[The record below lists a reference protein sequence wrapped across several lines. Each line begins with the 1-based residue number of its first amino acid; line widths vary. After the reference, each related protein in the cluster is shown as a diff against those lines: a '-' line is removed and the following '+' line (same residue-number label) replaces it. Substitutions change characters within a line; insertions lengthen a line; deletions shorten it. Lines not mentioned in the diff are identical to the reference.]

1 MGTKSYLTLADYSV
15 SSSGSM
21 FVNSSS
27 NPHGST
33 VSYFQGAMEL
43 LEWEFAIEQEG
54 SQDGGKPRSVERVK
68 HGEFK
73 IKRQMDS
80 RSPKLFYYCCS
91 ATFLNQAQLSVFS
104 VNSTAFLTITMS
116 WVHVSSYEP
125 KGGEGVPTEE
135 VGFRYGEMNVKWN
148 DNGMGGEN
156 FGFPSSLNGSIDTS
170 WSWVFETPSQINPHL
185 PEITT

>member
-1 MGTKSYLTLADYSV
+1 MGTKSFMTLVDSTTG
-15 SSSGSM
+15 SGSM
-21 FVNSSS
+21 FEGNSA
-27 NPHGST
+27 NEHGST
-33 VSYFQGAMEL
+33 TAYSPGAMEL

-54 SQDGGKPRSVERVK
+54 SQDGGKPRSVERIK

-91 ATFLNQAQLSVFS
+91 ASFINQAQLCVYS
-104 VNSTAFLTITMS
+104 VNTDAFLTITMT

-156 FGFPSSLNGSIDTS
+156 FGFSSKLNGSINTS
-170 WSWVFETPSQINPHL
+170 WSWVFETPTHINPHL
-185 PEITT
+185 PEFTT